1 MPSDPSITL
10 HSVPDPTLP
19 IDSPTTPISV
29 TSTSSTEE
37 PDTATTTAPPQPQQ
51 HPRTHLLPARPK
63 LPSRQS
69 SGTLIT
75 PSTTAGDPMIDDAG
89 HLDEDDVRSMSP
101 RRSSA
106 ELARLS
112 ETARQDM
119 MEQARE
125 LQASLQAIVERVET
139 VKSEH
144 EKLEGGNKFLSSCVF
159 SLSLFP
165 LWPHDC

>member
-1 MPSDPSITL
+1 
-10 HSVPDPTLP
+10 
-19 IDSPTTPISV
+19 
-29 TSTSSTEE
+29 
-37 PDTATTTAPPQPQQ
+37 
-51 HPRTHLLPARPK
+51 
-63 LPSRQS
+63 
-69 SGTLIT
+69 
-75 PSTTAGDPMIDDAG
+75 MIDDAG

-144 EKLEGGNKFLSSCVF
+144 EKLEGGNKFLSSYVF
-159 SLSLFP
+159 TISILSLLAYDANPSFADI
-165 LWPHDC
+165 LAS